1 MLRSAHSTDTWLTR
15 LPIYWPEPK
24 LGQISYF
31 YQRNTHSRNTQNHS
45 IDTLLSHPNFTEHF
59 VEFVFRSLF
68 CMALSLPVWSLF
80 EINMEYF
87 RAQSLQ
93 VHLSWPRLWLYPY
106 PTIKCLAQYMG
117 GERLMVWQ
125 LMYYKKYSS
134 HLVKHSSTV
143 LHVFFHMFLTSSNTN
158 GLQCDIYSQDPTRQL
173 PSTNLIETPQIEIF
187 RLKQW
192 IKS

>member
-1 MLRSAHSTDTWLTR
+1 
-15 LPIYWPEPK
+15 
-24 LGQISYF
+24 
-31 YQRNTHSRNTQNHS
+31 
-45 IDTLLSHPNFTEHF
+45 
-59 VEFVFRSLF
+59 
-68 CMALSLPVWSLF
+68 
-80 EINMEYF
+80 
-87 RAQSLQ
+87 
-93 VHLSWPRLWLYPY
+93 
-106 PTIKCLAQYMG
+106 MG

-187 RLKQW
+187 RLKQ
-192 IKS
+192 